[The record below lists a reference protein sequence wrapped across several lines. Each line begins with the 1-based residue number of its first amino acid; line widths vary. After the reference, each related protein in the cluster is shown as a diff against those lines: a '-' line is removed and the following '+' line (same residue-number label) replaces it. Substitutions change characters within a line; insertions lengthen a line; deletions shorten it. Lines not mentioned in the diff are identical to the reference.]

1 MKFSFISDRCTA
13 LVDLT
18 NEINEGEVK
27 QIYDKMAHITDNFY
41 RIREVALKQ
50 ARNEEEK
57 EIIEE
62 NFDRRPINELQCD
75 LDNAYDEFFF
85 LSNGEY
91 LNNVC
96 CHIEVVTPEVAE
108 SNDMDWIKGTP
119 EIDSEERKTYKLGEV
134 LSDYSK
140 LDDKYYFKFM

>member
-1 MKFSFISDRCTA
+1 MKFSFISDRDTA
-13 LVDLT
+13 LVDLV
-18 NEINEGEVK
+18 NEVNEDEVK
-27 QIYDKMAHITDNFY
+27 QIYDKMASILTNLE
-41 RIREVALKQ
+41 RIKKVAIKQ
-50 ARNEEEK
+50 AKSEMEK
-57 EIIEE
+57 VIISQ
-62 NFDRRPINELQCD
+62 NFFNADEVQVD

-91 LNNVC
+91 LNNAC

-108 SNDMDWIKGTP
+108 SNDMDWITGTP

>member
-1 MKFSFISDRCTA
+1 MKFSFISDRDTA
-13 LVDLT
+13 LVDLV
-18 NEINEGEVK
+18 NEVNEGEVR
-27 QIYDKMAHITDNFY
+27 QIYDKMASILANLE
-41 RIREVALKQ
+41 RIKEVAIEQ
-50 ARNEEEK
+50 ARTEMEK
-57 EIIEE
+57 VVISQ
-62 NFDRRPINELQCD
+62 NFFSADEVQLD

-85 LSNGEY
+85 LANGEY

-108 SNDMDWIKGTP
+108 SNDMDWITGTP

>member
-1 MKFSFISDRCTA
+1 MKFSFISDRDTA
-13 LVDLT
+13 LVDLV
-18 NEINEGEVK
+18 NEVNEGEVR
-27 QIYDKMAHITDNFY
+27 QIYDKMASILANLE
-41 RIREVALKQ
+41 RIKEVAIEQ
-50 ARNEEEK
+50 ARTEMEK
-57 EIIEE
+57 VVISQ
-62 NFDRRPINELQCD
+62 NFFSVDEVQLD

-85 LSNGEY
+85 LANGEY
-91 LNNVC
+91 LNNAC

-108 SNDMDWIKGTP
+108 SNDMDWITGTP